1 MGLTSKAA
9 TFQRASSDP
18 DRIERL
24 MYLAD
29 LISELQQLAVREDC
43 DTLARL
49 LGLAHLEAFS
59 KAGRLPM
66 K

>member
-9 TFQRASSDP
+9 TLQRADPDP
-18 DRIERL
+18 DRVERL

-29 LISELQQLAVREDC
+29 LISELQQLSSREGC
-43 DTLARL
+43 DTLSRL
-49 LGLAHLEAFS
+49 LALSHLEALS
-59 KAGRLPM
+59 KAGRIPM

>member
-9 TFQRASSDP
+9 TLQRAAPDP
-18 DRIERL
+18 DRVERL

-29 LISELQQLAVREDC
+29 LISELQQLATREGC
-43 DTLARL
+43 DSLARL
-49 LGLAHLEAFS
+49 LALAHLEAFS